1 MNLEDI
7 TPQSVY
13 ESLNSIRAQIQAQH
27 ADDQSQQ
34 AAAEYVRQRV
44 GIEQAKLQ
52 PKITSQVIPVS
63 TQTTDQPKNEYQ
75 GDKWMAQQKKVQEAK
90 QYSYAKM
97 AQANMSPDQYKQV
110 KEALDAKYDPT
121 GEYSKSFRDTDLY
134 KNARTIAQEKDTG
147 SQGQMIDLLHNTVNT
162 ISDLTAPKDM
172 SPEEQ
177 DAYLRRE
184 KASRIKTFLTQLV
197 NSAKGSSD
205 AEQSSE
211 VLRRAFDVFT
221 YPEIQALKNQGLMN
235 PSGILS
241 YLSSKD
247 GKKTFEKIANST
259 TADPDAYLTKVR
271 EIHDDLAK
279 TYNDRMKRQVFV
291 PTSPDI
297 AKKDF
302 GIVEKPLFQAKPM
315 GNSGSDVAVQVVRPS
330 ATEAPV
336 ATAPVASRAQIAAQI
351 LQQRAAKKATQQQP
365 VPQPVPA
372 MPQQDFT
379 GKGAF

>member
-52 PKITSQVIPVS
+52 PKITSQAIPVS
-63 TQTTDQPKNEYQ
+63 TQTTDQPKSEYQ

-97 AQANMSPDQYKQV
+97 AQANMNPDQYKQV

-121 GEYSKSFRDTDLY
+121 GEYSKSFRDSDLY

-162 ISDLTAPKDM
+162 ISDLAAPKDM
-172 SPEEQ
+172 SPEDQ
-177 DAYLRRE
+177 DAYLRQQ

-241 YLSSKD
+241 YLSSKN
-247 GKKTFEKIANST
+247 GKSTFEKIADST
-259 TADPDAYLTKVR
+259 TADPDAYLIKVR

-302 GIVEKPLFQAKPM
+302 GIVEKPLFQAKSMVNTGP
-315 GNSGSDVAVQVVRPS
+315 DVAVQVVRPS
-330 ATEAPV
+330 AAETPA
-336 ATAPVASRAQIAAQI
+336 AAAPVASRAQIAAQI
-351 LQQRAAKKATQQQP
+351 LQQRAAQKVTQQQAAR
-365 VPQPVPA
+365 QPASV

>member
-27 ADDQSQQ
+27 VDDQSQQ

-52 PKITSQVIPVS
+52 PKITSQAIPVS
-63 TQTTDQPKNEYQ
+63 TQTTDQPKSEYQ

-121 GEYSKSFRDTDLY
+121 GEYSKSFRDSDLY
-134 KNARTIAQEKDTG
+134 KNARTIAQEKDTT
-147 SQGQMIDLLHNTVNT
+147 SQGQMVDLLYKTVNK
-162 ISDLTAPKDM
+162 ISDLSAPKDM
-172 SPEEQ
+172 TPDEQ
-177 DAYLRRE
+177 DTWLRQQ
-184 KASRIKTFLTQLV
+184 KADHIKTFLTSLV

-211 VLRRAFDVFT
+211 VLRRAFDVFS

-241 YLSSKD
+241 YLTSKE
-247 GKKTFEKIANST
+247 GNSTIEKIANST
-259 TADPDAYLTKVR
+259 KANPDAYLNKVR
-271 EIHDDLAK
+271 DIHDSLAE
-279 TYNDRMKRQVFV
+279 TWNDRMHRQVFV

-302 GIVEKPLFQAKPM
+302 GIVEKPLFQAKSM
-315 GNSGSDVAVQVVRPS
+315 GNSGPDVAVQVVKPS
-330 ATEAPV
+330 AAS
-336 ATAPVASRAQIAAQI
+336 ATASTAPAASRAQAATEI
-351 LQQRAAKKATQQQP
+351 LKQRAAARMSNP
-365 VPQPVPA
+365 WNGSS
-372 MPQQDFT
+372 D
-379 GKGAF
+379 

>member
-13 ESLNSIRAQIQAQH
+13 ESLNAVRAQIQAQH

-52 PKITSQVIPVS
+52 PKITSQAIPVS
-63 TQTTDQPKNEYQ
+63 TQTTDQPKIEYQ

-97 AQANMSPDQYKQV
+97 AQANMNPDQYKQV

-121 GEYSKSFRDTDLY
+121 GEYSKSFRDSDLY
-134 KNARTIAQEKDTG
+134 KNARTIAQEKDTT

-172 SPEEQ
+172 SPEDQ
-177 DAYLRRE
+177 DAYLRQQ

-247 GKKTFEKIANST
+247 GKNTFEKIGNST
-259 TADPDAYLTKVR
+259 TADPDAYLIKVR

-279 TYNDRMKRQVFV
+279 TYNDRMNRQVFV
-291 PTSPDI
+291 PTSPEI

-315 GNSGSDVAVQVVRPS
+315 GNSGPDVAVQVVKPNTTTAS
-330 ATEAPV
+330 AAPI
-336 ATAPVASRAQIAAQI
+336 TSRAQAAVEI
-351 LQQRAAKKATQQQP
+351 LKQRAATRMSNP
-365 VPQPVPA
+365 WSGSS
-372 MPQQDFT
+372 D
-379 GKGAF
+379 

>member
-241 YLSSKD
+241 YLSSKN
-247 GKKTFEKIANST
+247 GKSTFEKIANST
-259 TADPDAYLTKVR
+259 TADPDEYLIKVR

-302 GIVEKPLFQAKPM
+302 GIVEKPLFQAKSMVNTGP
-315 GNSGSDVAVQVVRPS
+315 DVAVQVVRPS
-330 ATEAPV
+330 AAETPA